1 MFDKLE
7 AVQQKYEDLT
17 QMIGDQEIINDQNR
31 WRKLIKEHAALE
43 PIVEKFKIYKSV
55 RENYDEAREILN
67 DRSADEELKEM
78 AKTEIQELEGEVE
91 TLEEELK
98 MMLIPKDPN
107 DDKDVIV
114 EIRAGAGGDEAAI
127 FAGDLFRMYTR
138 FAERM
143 GWKVEI
149 MNLSES
155 ETGGYKEVVTM
166 IKGKAAYSMMKF
178 ESGGHRVQRV
188 PETESQGRIH
198 TSAATVAVLPEV
210 DDVELVIDPND
221 IRVDVF
227 RASGHGGQ
235 SVNTTDSA
243 VRVTHIP
250 TGVVASCQDGKSQL
264 KNKDKALKILKAR
277 VLDQMIQKQQSE
289 IAADRK
295 SQVGSGD
302 RSERIRTYNYPQG
315 RITDHRINK
324 TIYKLDA
331 FMDGEIHELI
341 DALRTSEQA
350 EKLKEIQE

>member
-31 WRKLIKEHAALE
+31 WRKLIKEHASLE
-43 PIVEKFKIYKSV
+43 PIVEKFKVYKSV

-264 KNKDKALKILKAR
+264 KNKDKALKILKAEFWTR
-277 VLDQMIQKQQSE
+277 
-289 IAADRK
+289 
-295 SQVGSGD
+295 
-302 RSERIRTYNYPQG
+302 
-315 RITDHRINK
+315 
-324 TIYKLDA
+324 
-331 FMDGEIHELI
+331 
-341 DALRTSEQA
+341 
-350 EKLKEIQE
+350 

>member
-31 WRKLIKEHAALE
+31 WRKLIKEHASLE
-43 PIVEKFKIYKSV
+43 PIVEKFKVYKSV

-166 IKGKAAYSMMKF
+166 IKGNAAYSMMKF

-264 KNKDKALKILKAR
+264 KNKEKALKILKAR

>member
-1 MFDKLE
+1 MLDKLDS
-7 AVQQKYEDLT
+7 VKQKYEDLG
-17 QMIGDQEIINDQNR
+17 QIISDPEVVNDQNR
-31 WRKLIKEHAALE
+31 WRKLVKEHASLE
-43 PIVEKFKIYKSV
+43 PIVAKFKEYNSV
-55 RENYDEAREILN
+55 KEDYDEAREIIQ
-67 DRSADEELKEM
+67 DRGADEELKEM
-78 AKTEIQELEGEVE
+78 AKDEIKELEEQKE
-91 TLEEELK
+91 ALEEELK

-107 DDKDVIV
+107 DDKNVIV

-138 FAERM
+138 FSERQ

-149 MNLSES
+149 LNLSES
-155 ETGGYKEVVTM
+155 ETGGYKEVVFM
-166 IKGKAAYSMMKF
+166 VKGDQAYSLMKY

-188 PETESQGRIH
+188 PETESSGRIH

-210 DDVELVIDPND
+210 DDVELEIDPND
-221 IRVDVF
+221 LRVDVF

-243 VRVTHIP
+243 VRITHLP
-250 TGVVASCQDGKSQL
+250 TGVVASCQDEKSQM
-264 KNKDKALKILKAR
+264 KNKDKALKVLKAR
-277 VLDQMIQKQQSE
+277 VLDQMVKKQEDE

-302 RSERIRTYNYPQG
+302 RSDRIRTYNYPQG

-331 FMDGEIHELI
+331 FMDGDIYEMI
-341 DALRTSEQA
+341 DGLRTSEQA
-350 EKLKEIQE
+350 EKLKEIQD